1 MEGLVEPVQLVTSPQ
16 AVSPWVGSSR
26 SSQELSSCFLSRALT
41 TELLEG
47 EDLAQDLAW
56 SWPWLQV

>member
-16 AVSPWVGSSR
+16 AASPWVGRSR
-26 SSQELSSCFLSRALT
+26 SSREFSSGFLSRALT

-47 EDLAQDLAW
+47 EDLAQDLAR
-56 SWPWLQV
+56 SWPWLRV